1 MFSRHIFTRP
11 RINRCNWPTAREIGI
26 HQKGETMKS
35 FRMLSSTIASI
46 LVAGAATAATLV
58 IPASGTGPGANNSH
72 WATDVTLHNSGVR
85 PIAATITFHDQNGAA
100 GKITETIAPHGTE
113 SIADIVKSRFAKES
127 ATGALVIDVEDLLAG
142 RLAVTSR
149 TYNRS
154 EQGDLGQDIPAIK
167 IADSLSI
174 GDTGVIIAPSTVEN
188 FRFNFGVY
196 ALEASSIH
204 WQVLRAD
211 GTVAAQRDVDY
222 AAGEQQ
228 QYNSGVKLF
237 LGADPQANDVVYA
250 VIRSGRALVYGSA
263 IDQGTGDPTFVPGTR
278 TKQDI
283 SLDFV
288 GVDVNQDGI
297 ADVLDSDRDGVVDEP
312 IDVYK
317 TVFANIFR
325 LIANSPDGSAVK
337 FTLLDNP
344 DDAVMLDQAGVIEVF
359 PSGTRQGQT
368 ATLRVLATTSSSS
381 TVLLI
386 PIRYR

>member
-1 MFSRHIFTRP
+1 
-11 RINRCNWPTAREIGI
+11 
-26 HQKGETMKS
+26 MKS

-127 ATGALVIDVEDLLAG
+127 ATGALVIDVEDSLAG

-174 GDTGVIIAPSTVEN
+174 GDTGVITAPSSVEN

-196 ALEASSIH
+196 ALEASTIH

-237 LGADPQANDVVYA
+237 LGADPQADDVVYA

-297 ADVLDSDRDGVVDEP
+297 ADALDSDRDGAVDEP